1 MEEGLTTDLR
11 LLDKLFLVQGQLT
24 PETRPV
30 CRQEVRGIFYR
41 VAKRYDPA
49 ASEA

>member
-11 LLDKLFLVQGQLT
+11 LLDKLSLMQGQLT

-30 CRQEVRGIFYR
+30 CRQKVRGIFYR
-41 VAKRYDPA
+41 VAKLSDPA
-49 ASEA
+49 VSEA